1 MQCSTDTCGV
11 SICNDIVTVWRD
23 ILYIHCAMCSQ
34 QFDIDAKSNLEQTAL
49 HLASKGGHDDI
60 VKLLLDNNARDAI
73 ADKAM

>member
-1 MQCSTDTCGV
+1 
-11 SICNDIVTVWRD
+11 
-23 ILYIHCAMCSQ
+23 MCSQ
-34 QFDIDAKSNLEQTAL
+34 QFDIDTKSNLEQTAL